1 MGMER
6 YDGCRQGVLSASLWL
21 SGHGYFGTPRG
32 TGGNVSVR
40 VGGEDAMAITPS
52 GARYQDLTASDICIV
67 GLDLGLIEAGG
78 MRKPSIESGM
88 HGIIYRNRPDVNAV
102 VHTHQLYGSVLAV
115 LGMPIPALFDEAAF
129 SLGRSVELVHYALP
143 GSPELV
149 ENVGKKLQNNANAY
163 LMENHGVLV
172 LGEDLEQAL
181 FHAELLEKTARVYCL
196 ALSTGREVRTLPG
209 PVAEM
214 VQAHRDR
221 EVREAGKRR
230 NEKA

>member
-1 MGMER
+1 MGKTR
-6 YDGCRQGVLSASLWL
+6 YEGCRQDVLSASLWL
-21 SGHGYFGTPRG
+21 SGHGYFGSPRG

-52 GARYQDLTASDICIV
+52 RARYQDLSASDICIV
-67 GLDLGLIEAGG
+67 GFDLALIEAKSTL
-78 MRKPSIESGM
+78 KPSVESGV
-88 HGIIYRNRPDVNAV
+88 HGIIYQNRSDVNAV

-129 SLGRSVELVHYALP
+129 SLGRSVELVHYALS

-163 LMENHGVLV
+163 LMENHGVLA
-172 LGEDLEQAL
+172 LGKDLEQAL

-196 ALSTGREVRTLPG
+196 ALSTGREVHTLPG
-209 PVAEM
+209 HVAEM
-214 VQAHRDR
+214 AQALRNHEARK
-221 EVREAGKRR
+221 AGKRR
-230 NEKA
+230 NG